1 MTRDELLNRIN
12 ETATSV
18 GSPPVS
24 ARQLW
29 DWRDEGLL
37 VGAHA
42 HGRRRGLPPDWRWS
56 DGDLETVNEITSLRL
71 AGARRAD
78 ELAIELWFIGRPIQI
93 GRVRRAFRSE
103 FDRLVKRTR
112 RKLRDTKG
120 DAKGASRR
128 ALLNRMGPLDR
139 DLGRLNLRPS
149 DGLLLNS
156 LGEAIEGAHGS
167 PALADGLFRE
177 NGTPETLQLPSPIS
191 TLLLGMSGMLAVA
204 DESDRSALEA
214 IENAT
219 DADFEDARH
228 TLISALLAVKV
239 FSMTME
245 LIAKKEDR
253 NRPIRILQSIFH
265 ITWKLPLFVQY
276 LNGIYKVKLADAFEQ

>member
-1 MTRDELLNRIN
+1 MTRDELLSRVN
-12 ETATSV
+12 ESAMAA
-18 GSPPVS
+18 GHPPVS
-24 ARQLW
+24 ARQLR

-56 DGDLETVNEITSLRL
+56 DGDLETVNEITSLRR

-78 ELAIELWFIGRPIQI
+78 ELAIELWLIGRPIQV

-103 FDRLVKRTR
+103 FDRLVKRSR

-139 DLGRLNLRPS
+139 DLARLNLRPS

-204 DESDRSALEA
+204 DESDKSALEA
-214 IENAT
+214 VENAT
-219 DADFEDARH
+219 DADFEDARAF
-228 TLISALLAVKV
+228 LMRALVILKLV
-239 FSMTME
+239 SDTIEMNSND
-245 LIAKKEDR
+245 EDGYR
-253 NRPIRILQSIFH
+253 LVRKLQSLFRISW
-265 ITWKLPLFVQY
+265 TMPLFVQY
-276 LNGIYKVKLADAFEQ
+276 LNGIYKAKLTDAREQ